1 MIDIQ
6 RVITVLFICCIAACN
21 SFQHAVSRPLT
32 RKMTTY
38 SQMQNNDDEQANNG
52 MSRRDMIQLATN
64 GIGLAL
70 VAGFPSVSLAVVPSQ
85 ADLKRLSIGHSRI
98 QYLLKNWDALT
109 ESCNN
114 KAMSKT
120 ESMQVVRT
128 EGGGGGFC
136 DKTPLVVQDY
146 LGYKST
152 NDPLFKADSLML
164 KAAPLVDDLGVMD
177 EADYVD
183 LVEQYRDKA
192 DQTSLLAYTSSWGE
206 ANPNGSKDTTD
217 DYLEQTKK
225 VVMETEV
232 LLRKI
237 MGGLKLEV
245 LPPSEKLKA

>member
-6 RVITVLFICCIAACN
+6 KVVAVLFLCCIAACN

-32 RKMTTY
+32 RKMTTCT
-38 SQMQNNDDEQANNG
+38 QMQNNNEVNNG
-52 MSRRDMIQLATN
+52 MSRRDMIQLAIN

-85 ADLKRLSIGHSRI
+85 TDLKRLSVGHSRI
-98 QYLLKNWDALT
+98 QYLLKDWDALT

-136 DKTPLVVQDY
+136 DKTPLIVQDY

-206 ANPNGSKDTTD
+206 ANPNGSKDATD

-237 MGGLKLEV
+237 MGGLKLEI

>member
-1 MIDIQ
+1 M
-6 RVITVLFICCIAACN
+6 
-21 SFQHAVSRPLT
+21 
-32 RKMTTY
+32 
-38 SQMQNNDDEQANNG
+38 
-52 MSRRDMIQLATN
+52 
-64 GIGLAL
+64 
-70 VAGFPSVSLAVVPSQ
+70 
-85 ADLKRLSIGHSRI
+85 
-98 QYLLKNWDALT
+98 KNWDVLT

-217 DYLEQTKK
+217 DYLDQTKK

-245 LPPSEKLKA
+245 LPPSEKVKA